1 MKTEWAHKKLI
12 DLADYYN
19 GMAFK
24 PSDWVESG
32 TKIIR
37 IEQLNNP
44 LGNYDYYQGSYP
56 EINAIHNEDL
66 IFSWS
71 ATLKVA
77 IWKWGEGVLNQH
89 LFKVVPFEN
98 VDKYFLYYLLD
109 YNMPKLGESSHGSTM
124 KHIKRKELE
133 TYSVKIPTTLSAQR
147 RIAAILA
154 SADKVIAAT
163 QKTIAKYKQ
172 MKQGMMEELFNEQCT
187 IFAQT
192 ERSSQIHLDD
202 AEVQPKITQKRSGC
216 VMNNVQWR
224 KVRLGE
230 CLKQKP
236 DYGINAP
243 AVPYDN
249 NLPTYLRIT
258 DITEDGYYS
267 KKDIVSVSS
276 QDALKYVM
284 EEGDLVF
291 ARTGAS
297 TGKTYLYN
305 PKDGMLVF
313 AGFLIRVRTD
323 ANVLLPEYLKYQTQ
337 TPQYKNW
344 IAANSMRTGQPGING
359 NEYEEFP
366 ISIPYKNDKPDLAEQ
381 RRSAAILSDIDAKIA
396 AEEKVLEKY
405 EKVKRGLMEK
415 LLENE

>member
-1 MKTEWAHKKLI
+1 MKTEWVHKKLI

-44 LGNYDYYQGSYP
+44 MGNYDYYQGSYP

-133 TYSVKIPTTLSAQR
+133 TYSVSIPSSLPAQR
-147 RIAAILA
+147 RIAAILS
-154 SADKVIAAT
+154 SADKVIAST
-163 QKTIAKYKQ
+163 QKVIAKYKQ
-172 MKQGMMEELFNEQCT
+172 IKQGLMEDL
-187 IFAQT
+187 
-192 ERSSQIHLDD
+192 LK
-202 AEVQPKITQKRSGC
+202 PKEGWK
-216 VMNNVQWR
+216 M
-224 KVRLGE
+224 VRLGE
-230 CLKQKP
+230 VGKISMCKR
-236 DYGINAP
+236 
-243 AVPYDN
+243 VFSFE
-249 NLPTYLRIT
+249 TS
-258 DITEDGYYS
+258 TEGEIPFY
-267 KKDIVSVSS
+267 KI
-276 QDALKYVM
+276 
-284 EEGDLVF
+284 GTF
-291 ARTGAS
+291 
-297 TGKTYLYN
+297 GKTADAFISRQLFEEYKSKFSYPKVGDILISASGTIGRTVVFDGEPAYFQDSNIIWIDNDEQIVLNQFLYYLY
-305 PKDGMLVF
+305 
-313 AGFLIRVRTD
+313 
-323 ANVLLPEYLKYQTQ
+323 QTI
-337 TPQYKNW
+337 TWNLEGST
-344 IAANSMRTGQPGING
+344 IARLYNDNFNKI
-359 NEYEEFP
+359 E
-366 ISIPYKNDKPDLAEQ
+366 ISVPFKNDKPDLTEQ
-381 RRSAAILSDIDAKIA
+381 RRIASILSGIDAKIT

-405 EKVKRGLMEK
+405 GKVKKGMMGK
-415 LLENE
+415 LLNEKSE

>member
-1 MKTEWAHKKLI
+1 MKTEWVHRKLI

-44 LGNYDYYQGSYP
+44 MGNYDYYQGSYP

-133 TYSVKIPTTLSAQR
+133 TYSVSIPSSLPAQR
-147 RIAAILA
+147 RIAAILS
-154 SADKVIAAT
+154 SADKVIAST
-163 QKTIAKYKQ
+163 QKVIAKYKQ
-172 MKQGMMEELFNEQCT
+172 IKQGLMEDL
-187 IFAQT
+187 
-192 ERSSQIHLDD
+192 LK
-202 AEVQPKITQKRSGC
+202 PKEGWK
-216 VMNNVQWR
+216 M
-224 KVRLGE
+224 VRLGDVGE
-230 CLKQKP
+230 IVT
-236 DYGINAP
+236 GSTP
-243 AVPYDN
+243 ATTKAEFWDGEYNFYSPADFGENVYCAKTDRTITAAGMKTGRPVP
-249 NLPTYLRIT
+249 
-258 DITEDGYYS
+258 
-267 KKDIVSVSS
+267 
-276 QDALKYVM
+276 
-284 EEGDLVF
+284 
-291 ARTGAS
+291 
-297 TGKTYLYN
+297 
-305 PKDGMLVF
+305 
-313 AGFLIRVRTD
+313 
-323 ANVLLPEYLKYQTQ
+323 
-337 TPQYKNW
+337 
-344 IAANSMRTGQPGING
+344 ANSIMVACIASIGKIAINRTEGITNQQINTIIPNDDYNFRFLYYLLSFNVEKIKG
-359 NEYEEFP
+359 KAAQTTIPIINKEDFSNLEFSVP
-366 ISIPYKNDKPDLAEQ
+366 ILAEQ
-381 RRSAAILSDIDAKIA
+381 RRMAAILLGIDAKIA

-405 EKVKRGLMEK
+405 TLIKKGLMEK
-415 LLENE
+415 LLNEKK